1 MADQTQSWAERTV
14 PVPPEKYP
22 PASDPFV
29 DAPDHQ
35 DDPTQLNFQRG
46 RASVAARPTR
56 RHHDNDHDDHE
67 VAPHEPTGT
76 GWPDSPPPAPV
87 VPFGE
92 QLRRGREWGVLGLV
106 FSFVCWGIWAI
117 WDGGTFLSSF
127 LIYAV
132 TLIVAVGVFA
142 LARLVGRLVWERQL
156 HRVRRSARGAYLVVA
171 VFLIGV
177 GFSFLRQTGWVM
189 DVWGWIKQLFY

>member
-14 PVPPEKYP
+14 PVPPETYP

-29 DAPDHQ
+29 DAPDHN

-46 RASVAARPTR
+46 RASVGARPSR
-56 RHHDNDHDDHE
+56 QQHHDHDHE
-67 VAPHEPTGT
+67 IAPHEPTGT
-76 GWPDSPPPAPV
+76 GWPDAPPAPPA
-87 VPFGE
+87 VPFGV
-92 QLRRGREWGVLGLV
+92 QIRRGREWGVLGLI

-117 WDGGTFLSSF
+117 WDGGTFVSSI
-127 LIYAV
+127 LIYLV
-132 TLIVAVGVFA
+132 TLIVAVGLFA

-156 HRVRRSARGAYLVVA
+156 GRVRRSARGAYLVVG

-189 DVWGWIKQLFY
+189 DVWGWIKHMFY

>member
-14 PVPPEKYP
+14 PVPPEMYP

-29 DAPDHQ
+29 DAPDHHG
-35 DDPTQLNFQRG
+35 DPTQLNFQRG
-46 RASVAARPTR
+46 RASVAARQTR
-56 RHHDNDHDDHE
+56 QHDDHTQHE
-67 VAPHEPTGT
+67 LSPHEPTGT
-76 GWPDSPPPAPV
+76 GWPDAPPPPPS
-87 VPFGE
+87 VPFRE
-92 QLRRGREWGVLGLV
+92 QLRRGREWAGLGVV

-117 WDGGTFLSSF
+117 WDGGQFAGSA
-127 LIYAV
+127 LIYAM
-132 TLIVAVGVFA
+132 TLLVAVGLFA

-156 HRVRRSARGAYLVVA
+156 GRVRRSARGAYLVVG

-177 GFSFLRQTGWVM
+177 GFSFLRQTEWVM